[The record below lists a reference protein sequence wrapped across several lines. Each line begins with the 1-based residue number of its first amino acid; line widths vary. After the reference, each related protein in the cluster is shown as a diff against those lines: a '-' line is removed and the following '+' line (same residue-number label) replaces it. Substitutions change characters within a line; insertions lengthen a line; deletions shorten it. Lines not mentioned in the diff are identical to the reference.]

1 MLLQAACHSREC
13 LIANSGSFYT
23 TDPGSILD
31 QPDVIKVEQ
40 NLLNGHSLGWCCQ
53 NGEIKTG

>member
-23 TDPGSILD
+23 TDPGSTLD
-31 QPDVIKVEQ
+31 QPDQSGAEFAQ
-40 NLLNGHSLGWCCQ
+40 WSQSRMMLSEWRN
-53 NGEIKTG
+53 